1 MDNKKLKPLFIII
14 AIIAIIIVLMLI
26 TLLFINKK
34 PAETNN
40 EEPQK
45 IEISNSEKE
54 NVKKQVYEYF
64 TKKQNT
70 PYENTSQFIT
80 RVASDIEPL
89 YYIPTIEISGKTD
102 IKNQK
107 AEGNIEIKYADNFKF
122 PIKYKNIKG
131 VYGIQ
136 TDAVSKQYIA
146 IKNDK
151 LSYQPIIDIINNVQ
165 EITKAEEEYTL
176 EFDEETSKNLAM
188 EFLET
193 FEQDIDELKDEV
205 IDKYNKNEIKFTISF
220 KDISTRKSPRKLY
233 N

>member
-1 MDNKKLKPLFIII
+1 MNNKKLKPLFIII
-14 AIIAIIIVLMLI
+14 AIIVIIIVLMLL
-26 TLLFINKK
+26 TLFFINKK
-34 PAETNN
+34 PEETNN

-54 NVKKQVYEYF
+54 KIKEQIYEYF

-70 PYENTSQFIT
+70 PYENTSEFIT
-80 RVASDIEPL
+80 RITSDTEPL
-89 YYIPTIEISGKTD
+89 YYMPTIEISGKTD

-122 PIKYKNIKG
+122 PIKYKNTKG
-131 VYGIQ
+131 LYGIQ
-136 TDAVSKQYIA
+136 SDVVSKQYIA

-151 LSYQPIIDIINNVQ
+151 LSYQPILDIINNVR
-165 EITKAEEEYTL
+165 EITKTEEEYTL
-176 EFDEETSKNLAM
+176 EFDEETSKNLAV

-205 IDKYNKNEIKFTISF
+205 IDKYNKNEIKFTISY
-220 KDISTRKSPRKLY
+220 KELNTRRSSRKL
-233 N
+233 